1 MCARLKRDRY
11 RRMSSPSFRRS
22 PIWCHS
28 GRMKSRLACRS
39 AGHIRGRAKRAGRL
53 TISATDSKPADGVFV
68 PTDEDPA
75 EHEHV
80 HRLKNK
86 RKTGMLVWRSRRRY
100 SRLVQ
105 GSLESLNV
113 PIIGYLCVPLTTS
126 ARLSQPPTEGGSG
139 PRFSRPSSFT
149 YGLRRLTTSE
159 FEFVRIGHR
168 DLGYRSKNLND
179 LIFFE

>member
-113 PIIGYLCVPLTTS
+113 PIIGYPLRAVDNIRETVATPHRRWKR
-126 ARLSQPPTEGGSG
+126 APVLKGRAA
-139 PRFSRPSSFT
+139 SRMG
-149 YGLRRLTTSE
+149 YG
-159 FEFVRIGHR
+159 V
-168 DLGYRSKNLND
+168 
-179 LIFFE
+179 